1 MRSQKPVMAKVPGG
15 IRNEF
20 ALAEGFQASVMQ
32 K

>member
-1 MRSQKPVMAKVPGG
+1 MAKVPGG